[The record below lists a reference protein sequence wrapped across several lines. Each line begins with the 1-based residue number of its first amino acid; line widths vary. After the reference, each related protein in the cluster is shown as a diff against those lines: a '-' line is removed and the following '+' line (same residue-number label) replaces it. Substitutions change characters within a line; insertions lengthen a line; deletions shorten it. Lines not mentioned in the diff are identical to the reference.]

1 MVKQQRKNFDYIVN
15 GKLWLNFLFLFLF
28 TLLFYHWWLGQI
40 KSEEPRDPSFW
51 ETPLQRPKL
60 HNPDFAPQFKNQIFS
75 ICIFPSLQPRTTALF
90 PLWIAFH
97 MSPSF
102 WEKRKR
108 KRIYIIKVFRWQF
121 HAQNS
126 STLILSSLSLWEKIQ
141 LKKLKKMAGVGQ
153 FPRLCTVTWLNKQ
166 SPYLLLQWIMIAYKT
181 SWHYCTMRPVFDS

>member
-1 MVKQQRKNFDYIVN
+1 MVGPNQVRRAT
-15 GKLWLNFLFLFLF
+15 WS
-28 TLLFYHWWLGQI
+28 LLLRNSTATAEIAQSWFCPAVQKPNLLHMHF
-40 KSEEPRDPSFW
+40 SFPSA
-51 ETPLQRPKL
+51 TNNCP
-60 HNPDFAPQFKNQIFS
+60 FS
-75 ICIFPSLQPRTTALF
+75 IVDSFPHVSLL
-90 PLWIAFH
+90 L
-97 MSPSF
+97 
-102 WEKRKR
+102 RK
-108 KRIYIIKVFRWQF
+108 KKKKKKYIIKVFRWQF